1 MQLAVYPKGN
11 AADKNGKKGD
21 GFLSVYLEVPAED
34 AASQPSGWS
43 QHMDYSHTVI
53 SQTNEKFNVKRGPT
67 SPRNFRAGHP
77 SWGYIQF
84 LKLTALNDTSNGYIV
99 NDTLI
104 IKCDMTNISSDTL
117 TTAAALTTQLRET
130 HIVDADTAAA
140 AATIAAFPGAL
151 PAAAAAIAAVDPSAV
166 PAAVAAAIAAAIA
179 AVNPAEVPGAAP
191 RVAIPTGLYLGGPG
205 GLVYLHPGAQV
216 NY

>member
-77 SWGYIQF
+77 SWVYIQF

-104 IKCDMTNISSDTL
+104 IKCDMTNISSS
-117 TTAAALTTQLRET
+117 
-130 HIVDADTAAA
+130 
-140 AATIAAFPGAL
+140 AL
-151 PAAAAAIAAVDPSAV
+151 PAAAPPAAAAAAPASAAAAA
-166 PAAVAAAIAAAIA
+166 AAVAAAAAAA
-179 AVNPAEVPGAAP
+179 GDPHRGC
-191 RVAIPTGLYLGGPG
+191 RHRHRRRRHHRL
-205 GLVYLHPGAQV
+205 LHLP
-216 NY
+216 